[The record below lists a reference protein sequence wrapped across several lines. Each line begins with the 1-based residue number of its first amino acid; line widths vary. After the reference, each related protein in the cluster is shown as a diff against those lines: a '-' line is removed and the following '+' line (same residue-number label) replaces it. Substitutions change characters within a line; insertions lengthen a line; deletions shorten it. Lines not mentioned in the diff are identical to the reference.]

1 MLKDLSLK
9 AVYRSE
15 SDNILTDFYI
25 PVLSVAKTYDRAVGF
40 FSAATLSHAAQGL
53 AAFINNGEKMR
64 LIVGAFVDDQ
74 DVTAI
79 EHGYELRGIN
89 ERLTEQFLH
98 VLKNVSDHLF
108 EQRLQALSYLVAAGL
123 LDVRVAVKRRGMYHE
138 KIGIITDHQ
147 GDQVVFQGSANE
159 TPQGLLPDFNFESI
173 NVFRCWQPAYA
184 EYYEPYL
191 TGFETLWNKKS
202 KNAIVLDFPDAVKEH
217 LIRIAKDCRL
227 PDPATETA
235 AWEHTRQ
242 ANTLQRP
249 TTPTAPTIPLTLGDV
264 PFQLFEHQKKALAD
278 WRKHSF
284 QGIMA
289 LATGAGKTITSLY
302 GATKMYEG
310 LKRLFVIIAVP
321 YQNLADQWCTVAR
334 EFNMSPIQC
343 YGSMDSWHDD
353 LRATIDLFNS
363 RAQRFAVAVVVNR
376 TLLGDAFQELLR
388 EIPGDQLLFIG
399 DECHHHATI
408 NSATALPASAAYRL
422 GLSATPE
429 HGFNTAADQRLQQ
442 FYGTVVARYTLAEA
456 LNDGVLTPYEY
467 YVHPVPLTHDEAEE
481 YFELSKRISML
492 LAQGA
497 DVNDTENSYLEGLL
511 IARARLLG
519 SAQQKRSVL
528 DGVLQNIPPTPL
540 TLFYC
545 GDGRVTDDVSGDEI
559 RQIDA
564 VSHDLFE
571 RGWKTCQF
579 TAREN
584 LNARRT
590 ILDNFRIG
598 DIDALVAIRC
608 LDEGI
613 DIPGCANA
621 FLLASARNARQF
633 IQRRGRILRK
643 APGKSR
649 AYIHDFLVYNPFPVT
664 PETLEAERRLMDAE
678 LARVNE
684 FANTALNPYDAERAI
699 AAIPR
704 HNAS

>member
-1 MLKDLSLK
+1 ML
-9 AVYRSE
+9 
-15 SDNILTDFYI
+15 
-25 PVLSVAKTYDRAVGF
+25 
-40 FSAATLSHAAQGL
+40 
-53 AAFINNGEKMR
+53 
-64 LIVGAFVDDQ
+64 
-74 DVTAI
+74 
-79 EHGYELRGIN
+79 
-89 ERLTEQFLH
+89 
-98 VLKNVSDHLF
+98 
-108 EQRLQALSYLVAAGL
+108 
-123 LDVRVAVKRRGMYHE
+123 
-138 KIGIITDHQ
+138 
-147 GDQVVFQGSANE
+147 GDQA
-159 TPQGLLPDFNFESI
+159 
-173 NVFRCWQPAYA
+173 
-184 EYYEPYL
+184 
-191 TGFETLWNKKS
+191 
-202 KNAIVLDFPDAVKEH
+202 
-217 LIRIAKDCRL
+217 
-227 PDPATETA
+227 
-235 AWEHTRQ
+235 
-242 ANTLQRP
+242 
-249 TTPTAPTIPLTLGDV
+249 
-264 PFQLFEHQKKALAD
+264 FQLFEHQKKALAA

-302 GATKMYEG
+302 GATRMFEG
-310 LKRLFVIIAVP
+310 LKRLFVVIAVP

-334 EFNMSPIQC
+334 EFNITPIQC
-343 YGSMDSWHDD
+343 YGSMESWHDD
-353 LRATIDLFNS
+353 LRTTTELFNS

-376 TLLGDAFQELLR
+376 TLQSDAFQELLAS
-388 EIPGDQLLFIG
+388 IPGDHLLFIG
-399 DECHHHATI
+399 DECHHHTTLS
-408 NSATALPASAAYRL
+408 SASALPPHAAYRL

-429 HGFNTAADQRLQQ
+429 HGFDTKADQRLQHY
-442 FYGTVVARYTLAEA
+442 YGNVVARYTLAEA

-467 YVHPVPLTHDEAEE
+467 YVHPVPLTYDEAEE

-492 LAQGA
+492 LAQGI
-497 DVNDTENSYLEGLL
+497 DVNDAENTYLEGLL

-519 SAQQKRSVL
+519 SAQQKL
-528 DGVLQNIPPTPL
+528 GVLAGVLKDIPPTPL

-545 GDGRVTDDVSGDEI
+545 GDGRVTDDVSGEET

-564 VSHDLFE
+564 VSQHLFD

-584 LNARRT
+584 LNARRA

-699 AAIPR
+699 AALPR
-704 HNAS
+704 H